1 MENLWIGT
9 LKPLASNIKSF
20 LPLILAIL
28 CWCATATA
36 QQSGCSLKPDQLKE
50 APELF
55 GFHLGMTLDQ
65 VKARSSLIK
74 FGPPDQF
81 GVTKT
86 SINPHYE
93 PRFDKTLFADVRT
106 ISFDFLDGKLVTLWI
121 GFEDTF
127 KWPRLDEFIANLSK
141 SLDVS
146 PDWPS
151 KRNGQ
156 QLTCDGFSL
165 FASIIARGPSIRV
178 MDEVAQDVIAS
189 RREQAEEARE
199 AQVIG
204 DRRTMNYYLAGCA
217 AKDDVPAGSRII
229 FKNKDEAESAG
240 YKLAKECH

>member
-1 MENLWIGT
+1 MLNHLT
-9 LKPLASNIKSF
+9 SNIKS
-20 LPLILAIL
+20 LIPLILVAL
-28 CWCATATA
+28 CWCATVNA
-36 QQSGCSLKPDQLKE
+36 QQATCSLKPDQLKE

-74 FGPPDQF
+74 FGEPDEF
-81 GVTKT
+81 GVIKT
-86 SINPHYE
+86 SISPHYE

-121 GFEDTF
+121 GFEENF
-127 KWPRLDEFIANLSK
+127 KWPMLDEFVANISK
-141 SLDVS
+141 ALDV
-146 PDWPS
+146 PGRWPA

-178 MDEVAQDVIAS
+178 MDEVAQEVIAE
-189 RREQAEEARE
+189 RREEAAKAEETR
-199 AQVIG
+199 VIG
-204 DRRTMNYYLAGCA
+204 DNRTLNYYPPTCP
-217 AKDDVPAGSRII
+217 AKDRVPTASRII

-240 YKLAKECH
+240 YKLAKACQ